1 MNLKIKDR
9 LALNYLIATSIL
21 MAAVFSSIYLVVKE
35 VVMFNIDRDLRYE
48 LNKHTK
54 EVEVVNNKLSFVNI
68 AEWEER
74 EHREV
79 QVNPVFIQIV
89 NVKGEIMGRSPNL
102 KNDSLR
108 FSDAHTSEFYNQ
120 LIGDQRVRTARIALK
135 NRGTISGYILAAMS
149 LESSITVLQKLQN
162 ILVVSFVVVLIVLFF
177 FSRILAGRLIRPIK
191 NLSESMDHINRN
203 NLDERVD
210 LPSKKDEI
218 YSLSFNFNRLLDR
231 IEKALIRERQF
242 TADAS
247 HQLRT
252 PLAVLKGTLEVLIRR
267 GRDQKEYEEKI
278 SFCIH
283 EIDRMSKSAEQLLTI
298 ARIDNY
304 QINCQVELEDINSI
318 VKAILDRFK
327 DPINTQKLKLNVN
340 YLLETTCK
348 VDAYY
353 SDLILENLISNAI
366 KYSRISGAVRIS
378 IFKNQNV
385 LFCEVCDEGIG
396 IHTNE
401 LEKIFDSFYRS
412 DAVNHNSIKG
422 NGLGLAIARKAADS
436 IGASLTVKSVINEGS
451 CFTLSYPSI
460 S

>member
-9 LALNYLIATSIL
+9 LALNYLVATSIL
-21 MAAVFSSIYLVVKE
+21 MAAVFSSIYFVVKE

-54 EVEVVNNKLSFVNI
+54 EVEVVDNKLSFVNI
-68 AEWEER
+68 EEWEER

-135 NRGTISGYILAAMS
+135 NRGKISGYILAAMS

-162 ILVVSFVVVLIVLFF
+162 ILVLSFAVVLMVLFF

-191 NLSESMDHINRN
+191 HLSESMDHINRN
-203 NLDERVD
+203 NLGERVD

-218 YSLSFNFNRLLDR
+218 YSLSLNFNRLLDR

-278 SFCIH
+278 SFCIN

-304 QINCQVELEDINSI
+304 QINSKVELEDINNI
-318 VKAILDRFK
+318 VKAILARFK
-327 DPINTQKLKLNVN
+327 DPINTQKLKLNIN
-340 YLLETTCK
+340 YLLDKTCK

-366 KYSRISGAVRIS
+366 KYSRISGEVRIS
-378 IFKNQNV
+378 IFKNQKG
-385 LFCEVCDEGIG
+385 LFCQVCDEGIG

-412 DAVNHNSIKG
+412 DAVNHNTIKG

>member
-278 SFCIH
+278 SFCIN

>member
-278 SFCIH
+278 SFCIN

-304 QINCQVELEDINSI
+304 QINSQVELEDINSI

-340 YLLETTCK
+340 YLLETTYK

-366 KYSRISGAVRIS
+366 K
-378 IFKNQNV
+378 IFSHKRCSKN
-385 LFCEVCDEGIG
+385 
-396 IHTNE
+396 
-401 LEKIFDSFYRS
+401 S
-412 DAVNHNSIKG
+412 
-422 NGLGLAIARKAADS
+422 
-436 IGASLTVKSVINEGS
+436 
-451 CFTLSYPSI
+451 
-460 S
+460 

>member
-9 LALNYLIATSIL
+9 LALNYLVATSIL
-21 MAAVFSSIYLVVKE
+21 MAAVFSSIYFVVEE

-54 EVEVVNNKLSFVNI
+54 EVEVVDNKLSFVNME
-68 AEWEER
+68 EWEER

-120 LIGDQRVRTARIALK
+120 LIGNQRVRTARIALK

-149 LESSITVLQKLQN
+149 LESSISVLQKLQN
-162 ILVVSFVVVLIVLFF
+162 ILVVSFIVVLIVLFF

-203 NLDERVD
+203 NLDERVE

-247 HQLRT
+247 HQL
-252 PLAVLKGTLEVLIRR
+252 
-267 GRDQKEYEEKI
+267 
-278 SFCIH
+278 
-283 EIDRMSKSAEQLLTI
+283 
-298 ARIDNY
+298 
-304 QINCQVELEDINSI
+304 
-318 VKAILDRFK
+318 
-327 DPINTQKLKLNVN
+327 
-340 YLLETTCK
+340 
-348 VDAYY
+348 
-353 SDLILENLISNAI
+353 
-366 KYSRISGAVRIS
+366 
-378 IFKNQNV
+378 
-385 LFCEVCDEGIG
+385 
-396 IHTNE
+396 
-401 LEKIFDSFYRS
+401 
-412 DAVNHNSIKG
+412 
-422 NGLGLAIARKAADS
+422 
-436 IGASLTVKSVINEGS
+436 
-451 CFTLSYPSI
+451 
-460 S
+460 

>member
-9 LALNYLIATSIL
+9 LALNYLVATSIL
-21 MAAVFSSIYLVVKE
+21 MAAVFSSIYFVVKE

-54 EVEVVNNKLSFVNI
+54 EVEVVDNKLSFVNI
-68 AEWEER
+68 EEWEER

-135 NRGTISGYILAAMS
+135 NRGKISGYILAAMS

-162 ILVVSFVVVLIVLFF
+162 ILVLSFAVVLIVLFF

-191 NLSESMDHINRN
+191 HLSESMDHINRN
-203 NLDERVD
+203 NLGERVD

-218 YSLSFNFNRLLDR
+218 YSLSLNFNRLLDR

-267 GRDQKEYEEKI
+267 ERNQKEYEEKI
-278 SFCIH
+278 SFCIN

-304 QINCQVELEDINSI
+304 QINSKVELEDINNI

-340 YLLETTCK
+340 YLLDKTCK

-366 KYSRISGAVRIS
+366 KYSRISGELRIS
-378 IFKNQNV
+378 IFKNQKG

-412 DAVNHNSIKG
+412 DAVNHNTIKG

>member
-9 LALNYLIATSIL
+9 LALNYLVATSIL
-21 MAAVFSSIYLVVKE
+21 MAAVFSSIYFVVKE
-35 VVMFNIDRDLRYE
+35 VVIFNIDRDLRYE
-48 LNKHTK
+48 LNKHTE
-54 EVEVVNNKLSFVNI
+54 EVEVVDNKLSFINME
-68 AEWEER
+68 EWEER

-135 NRGTISGYILAAMS
+135 NRGAISGYILAAMS

-162 ILVVSFVVVLIVLFF
+162 ILLVSFAVVLIVLFF

-203 NLDERVD
+203 NLDERVE

-218 YSLSFNFNRLLDR
+218 YNLSFNFNRLLDR

-304 QINCQVELEDINSI
+304 QVNTKQESEAINSLI
-318 VKAILDRFK
+318 SAILFRLK
-327 DPINTQKLKLNVN
+327 DEINQHNIKINVS
-340 YLLETTCK
+340 YQLEEPYQ

-353 SDLILENLISNAI
+353 SDLILENFISNAI
-366 KYSRISGAVRIS
+366 KYSYNGAEINIIIKRTKGGIACS
-378 IFKNQNV
+378 
-385 LFCEVCDEGIG
+385 VCDTGIG
-396 IHTNE
+396 IIETE
-401 LEKIFDSFYRS
+401 LEKIFDNFYRS
-412 DAVNHNSIKG
+412 DAVNHGIIKG

-436 IGASLTVKSVINEGS
+436 IGAELKVESTINKGS
-451 CFTLSYPSI
+451 CFTLFYPPI

>member
-9 LALNYLIATSIL
+9 LALNYLVATSIL
-21 MAAVFSSIYLVVKE
+21 MAAVFSSIYFVVKE

-54 EVEVVNNKLSFVNI
+54 EVEVVDNKLSFVNI
-68 AEWEER
+68 EEWEER

-135 NRGTISGYILAAMS
+135 NRGKISGYILAAMS

-162 ILVVSFVVVLIVLFF
+162 ILVLSFAVVLMVLFF

-191 NLSESMDHINRN
+191 HLSESMDHINRN
-203 NLDERVD
+203 NLGERVD

-218 YSLSFNFNRLLDR
+218 YSLSLNFNRLLDR

-278 SFCIH
+278 SFCIN

-304 QINCQVELEDINSI
+304 QINSKVELEDINNI

-340 YLLETTCK
+340 YLLDKTCK

-366 KYSRISGAVRIS
+366 KYSRISGEVRIS
-378 IFKNQNV
+378 IFKNQKG

-412 DAVNHNSIKG
+412 DAVNHNTIKG

-436 IGASLTVKSVINEGS
+436 IGTSLTVKSVINEGS